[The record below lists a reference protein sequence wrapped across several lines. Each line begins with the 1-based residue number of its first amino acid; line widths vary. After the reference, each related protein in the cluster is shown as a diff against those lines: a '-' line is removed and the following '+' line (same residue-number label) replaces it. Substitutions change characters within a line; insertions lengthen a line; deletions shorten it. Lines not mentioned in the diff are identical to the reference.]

1 MADNSTL
8 PATGELIAT
17 DELSTINN
25 TQAIAGLKVQRAKI
39 GFGLDGD
46 FKDANEAN
54 PLPVSDDALLSILK
68 LLIAR
73 VQPLSI
79 ITGAGSNRL
88 SVDVNNIIGGT
99 VTTVNTVATVAT
111 VTNVA
116 NVANQTQM
124 GGVSAFALMH
134 AASRTAFNTG
144 TRTRL

>member
-1 MADNSTL
+1 MADNTQLNAGTGGDVIASDDIDGVKYQRIKPAFGVDGVAVDVST
-8 PATGELIAT
+8 E
-17 DELSTINN
+17 
-25 TQAIAGLKVQRAKI
+25 
-39 GFGLDGD
+39 
-46 FKDANEAN
+46 N
-54 PLPVSDDALLSILK
+54 PLPVLDEAVLSLLK

-99 VTTVNTVATVAT
+99 LGTITQVSTVATVA
-111 VTNVA
+111 
-116 NVANQTQM
+116 NQSNM
-124 GGVSAFALMH
+124 GGVTAFGLMH

>member
-1 MADNSTL
+1 MADDNIQLNPGVGGDIAAADDIDGIKYQRVKLTL
-8 PATGELIAT
+8 G
-17 DELSTINN
+17 DDGVN
-25 TQAIAGLKVQRAKI
+25 
-39 GFGLDGD
+39 DGD
-46 FKDANEAN
+46 LSATN
-54 PLPVSDDALLSILK
+54 PMPVADDALLSILK

-99 VTTVNTVATVAT
+99 VTTVSTVAAVTNVVNVA
-111 VTNVA
+111 NVA
-116 NVANQTQM
+116 NVANQTNM
-124 GGVSAFALMH
+124 GGVTAFALMH